1 MLPSGDFESP
11 ASTIPPLGLSFCLI
25 LELRNVQRKVH
36 LTLNALN
43 GDLSKI
49 KAPMIKI
56 LYNKTMELAGHP
68 QAIYFLGIVSFAE
81 ASFFPIPPDVM
92 LIPMVLMHPSRAWLY
107 ALVATICSVLGGIFG
122 YLIGAFS
129 YEQFAQP
136 ILYALGKEAEISNFS
151 QKYNEV
157 GLWAVVTAGVSPIP
171 FKVITIISGASN
183 LNFMVFVVASLVS
196 RGIRFFIV
204 ACLLNFYGHE
214 IKVFIEKYL
223 NWVFM
228 LFVILLLFGFI
239 GIKLI

>member
-1 MLPSGDFESP
+1 GDFESP
-11 ASTIPPLGLSFCLI
+11 ASTIPPLGLSLCLI

-136 ILYALGKEAEISNFS
+136 ILYALGKEAEVSNFS

>member
-1 MLPSGDFESP
+1 ML
-11 ASTIPPLGLSFCLI
+11 
-25 LELRNVQRKVH
+25 
-36 LTLNALN
+36 
-43 GDLSKI
+43 DLPKN
-49 KAPMIKI
+49 KAAMIKI

-68 QAIYFLGIVSFAE
+68 QAIYFLAIVSFIE

-92 LIPMVLMHPSRAWLY
+92 LIPMVLLHPSRAWLY

-136 ILYALGKEAEISNFS
+136 ILYTLGNEAQMASFS

-157 GLWAVVTAGVSPIP
+157 GLWAVITAGVSPIP
-171 FKVITIISGASN
+171 FKVITIMSGATN
-183 LNFMVFVVASLVS
+183 LNFMVFVGASLVS
-196 RGIRFFIV
+196 RGIRFFVV
-204 ACLLNFYGHE
+204 AGLLNFYGHE
-214 IKVFIEKYL
+214 IKIFIERYL

-228 LFVILLLFGFI
+228 LFVILLIFGFI